1 MRLKRSGDLEAG
13 RLVEVEISVS
23 PNDHARVDV
32 RLEDGRRWV
41 FGVNDDVAVP
51 LFDLDADGYR
61 NRDEE

>member
-1 MRLKRSGDLEAG
+1 MKRSGDLEAG